1 MGIYTALCIIAS
13 KYVVFT
19 DDTYM
24 DTGGV
29 KKKSFSN
36 LETNI
41 YIYYTVVKF
50 NDFII
55 HIY

>member
-1 MGIYTALCIIAS
+1 MGIYTAVCIIAE

-36 LETNI
+36 LETDICI
-41 YIYYTVVKF
+41 YILYCSQV
-50 NDFII
+50 
-55 HIY
+55 